1 MRVKETWNSNLFKHA
16 NIYFYLT
23 YIIVVI
29 VIICYGSYNC
39 LINKK
44 DILQYKWFKQKY
56 LKSFDGWLF
65 SHFILFFIMGYLF
78 PHSIRL
84 SFLFSVIWELF
95 EYLGNWELFEYLT
108 SKYGLLYLKDKGCS
122 HTWWYA
128 KWEDIVINLIG
139 LLIGRALRLGF
150 VL

>member
-1 MRVKETWNSNLFKHA
+1 MRVKETWDSNLFKHT
-16 NIYFYLT
+16 NTNFYLT

-29 VIICYGSYNC
+29 VIICYGIYNC

-44 DILQYKWFKQKY
+44 DILQYKWFQQNY

-95 EYLGNWELFEYLT
+95 EYLT
-108 SKYGLLYLKDKGCS
+108 SKYGLLYLKDKGCY
-122 HTWWYA
+122 HTWWYG
-128 KWEDIVINLIG
+128 KWEDIAINSIG
-139 LLIGRALRLGF
+139 LLIGRTLRLGF